1 VYRPGRDGRP
11 LATYVVPD
19 DWRPE
24 NAPLR
29 LPLGTA
35 PDGEPVAVRH
45 RSGAPAAVGEVAE
58 IGAGADRT
66 GDLGRRLA
74 DGTLE
79 YVGPAGQDPQT
90 DRAETTACL
99 RDAPDVWDAVVT
111 EHVDAAGRATVVGHL
126 ASNDAALDTAPIRP
140 RLVTLLPPDLVPDD
154 IVVHG
159 RLPLTLGGEYDLD
172 ALVDGLDGGDRTD
185 TYVAP
190 RTPMETRLTEI
201 LEELLGTPRIGVH
214 DSFFE
219 LGGFSL
225 LATRLTSRVRETF
238 QVEISL
244 RNVFEAQTVDGLAQ
258 LIVRAQAERSG
269 AGALEALLDE
279 IEPRAAGRG

>member
-1 VYRPGRDGRP
+1 M
-11 LATYVVPD
+11 
-19 DWRPE
+19 
-24 NAPLR
+24 
-29 LPLGTA
+29 
-35 PDGEPVAVRH
+35 
-45 RSGAPAAVGEVAE
+45 
-58 IGAGADRT
+58 
-66 GDLGRRLA
+66 
-74 DGTLE
+74 
-79 YVGPAGQDPQT
+79 
-90 DRAETTACL
+90 
-99 RDAPDVWDAVVT
+99 
-111 EHVDAAGRATVVGHL
+111 
-126 ASNDAALDTAPIRP
+126 
-140 RLVTLLPPDLVPDD
+140 
-154 IVVHG
+154 VHG